1 MLSLHPHVLGRV
13 RGTSAWSTPPNI
25 TGAQTVSSRVRIQ
38 TRVMNSRVPG
48 LALSH
53 GATCHMGLH
62 CLQVAW
68 DLLEAETVSS
78 SKDLT
83 VKAPRDDL

>member
-1 MLSLHPHVLGRV
+1 MPSLHPHVLGRV
-13 RGTSAWSTPPNI
+13 RGTSARSSPPYVP
-25 TGAQTVSSRVRIQ
+25 GAQTVSSRVRIQ

-53 GATCHMGLH
+53 GTTCHMGLH
-62 CLQVAW
+62 CPQVAW
-68 DLLEAETVSS
+68 DLLEAETGSS